1 MSESQGN
8 KRPATRASLSAR
20 PNKVGRPSND
30 RAATRD
36 AAEYAESLI
45 DGSVPFEKDDIDE
58 VVGHLIKPPDDEWT
72 QTQEDEVIE
81 MFQSSGM
88 QDTRDKLTDKSHP
101 VLLGLFK
108 VCLRVFGLTP
118 VELISPLHGL
128 NYQPKRSK
136 GKGSPHIFSTPFC
149 DALSGLIVHPSIDG
163 SGSGLV
169 CMLQFAVICRLD
181 IRRPWLVPKVPKDCH
196 VLSMLRRQMDD
207 SRGHSLDEPVST
219 THERL
224 RNSAHENG
232 QNCSNLSDYLNRISE
247 VSAETYEPVSEPDD
261 GSYTK
266 FGAFYKPLTA
276 DDVDLVVRVINETPL
291 EGTDLTYTVSDALKS
306 YRDAKKGH
314 EFPSAREFPEVWER
328 SQKKMLRIF
337 LQGGD
342 TRLGRSQEN
351 ETPANSHQ
359 SDAGPA
365 VSEPEDNR
373 SVASQDVEMS
383 GQDGEVISPSSRTEP
398 DSSARFDSG
407 RLAPPSAHRV
417 RRPPGRSSDL
427 VSLNPVGGSSN
438 LYPMRARESN
448 QLSVSRAEEIDSL
461 REEIR
466 QLRESRAQD
475 REIISELREQ
485 IRTQGEE
492 SAQVLHRVEKQNMEF
507 IQKLKDENT
516 QFIKGLEERTN
527 LLLRLQSS
535 NSRDT
540 EATVNTARSASP
552 ELGISP

>member
-45 DGSVPFEKDDIDE
+45 DGSVPFERNDIDE
-58 VVGHLIKPPDDEWT
+58 VVGHLTKPPDDEWT

-88 QDTRDKLTDKSHP
+88 QRTRDKMTDKSHP

-136 GKGSPHIFSTPFC
+136 GKGSPYVFSKPFC
-149 DALSGLIVHPSIDG
+149 DALSGLIVHPSIGG
-163 SGSGLV
+163 SGSKLV

-181 IRRPWLVPKVPKDCH
+181 IRRPWLVPKVPNDCH

-219 THERL
+219 THEKL
-224 RNSAHENG
+224 RDSAHENG
-232 QNCSNLSDYLNRISE
+232 QNCSTLSDYLSRISE
-247 VSAETYEPVSEPDD
+247 VSAEKYEPEPDD

-266 FGAFYKPLTA
+266 FGAFYKPLTVE
-276 DDVDLVVRVINETPL
+276 DVDLVVNVINETPL
-291 EGTDLTYTVSDALKS
+291 EGTDLTYNVSDALKS
-306 YRDAKKGH
+306 YREAKKGQ
-314 EFPSAREFPEVWER
+314 EFPSAREFPEMWER

-337 LQGGD
+337 LQGD
-342 TRLGRSQEN
+342 NSRLDRSQEN

-359 SDAGPA
+359 SDAGSA
-365 VSEPEDNR
+365 VSEPEDNH
-373 SVASQDVEMS
+373 SVAFQDVEM
-383 GQDGEVISPSSRTEP
+383 GDQDDEVDSPSSTLEP

-407 RLAPPSAHRV
+407 RFAPPSAHRV

-427 VSLNPVGGSSN
+427 VSLNPVRGSSN

-448 QLSVSRAEEIDSL
+448 QLSNSRADEIDSL
-461 REEIR
+461 REEI
-466 QLRESRAQD
+466 QQ
-475 REIISELREQ
+475 LREQ

-492 SAQVLHRVEKQNMEF
+492 SAQVLDRVEKQNMEF
-507 IQKLKDENT
+507 IRKLKDEHMEFVRKLKDENT
-516 QFIKGLEERTN
+516 QFIKGIEENTN

-535 NSRDT
+535 NSRGT

-552 ELGISP
+552 ELGTSP